1 MTPISPCL
9 RTGARLFGVTTVLL
23 ASLLAGRASA
33 HEVENTHVLVTFSQG
48 GTYQV
53 EVLNDPDWL
62 WLWLAADP
70 GPLPSFEERD
80 RQLAEL
86 EDLFTESVL
95 LAFDG
100 EPVAVTA
107 EYLPPGSYDPSAP
120 MGFGEPGTMRLTGQV
135 PAGAR
140 TFQWAYGAVEDPYP
154 MTILPPVGEP
164 VTRWLMTA
172 ELSEAFVL
180 AQLRPMT
187 RAEVARQYLG
197 LGFTHILPK
206 GLDHILFVIGIF
218 LLSTRLRPIVLQ
230 VTAFTVA
237 HTITLGLTM
246 YGVVSLSPSIVEPL
260 IALSI
265 AYVACENLVTSEL
278 KPWRVVLVFGFGLLH
293 GMGFAGILAELGLP
307 RSEFFTGLLTF
318 NLGVEAGQLTVIA
331 MAFSTVT
338 WFQHK
343 AWYRRR
349 AVVPASLLIA
359 SIGLLWTVQRVIG

>member
-1 MTPISPCL
+1 MSTQWCTTL
-9 RTGARLFGVTTVLL
+9 RCHNLAPGEPARRPRLG
-23 ASLLAGRASA
+23 
-33 HEVENTHVLVTFSQG
+33 HEVENTHVLVIFSQG

-53 EVLNDPDWL
+53 DVLNDPDWL
-62 WLWLAADP
+62 WLRLAPNP

-107 EYLPPGSYDPSAP
+107 EYLPLTTYDPSAP

-140 TFQWAYGAVEDPYP
+140 TFQWAYGAVDDPYP
-154 MTILPPVGEP
+154 MTIQPPVGEP

-172 ELSEAFVL
+172 KLSEVFVL

-206 GLDHILFVIGIF
+206 GLD
-218 LLSTRLRPIVLQ
+218 
-230 VTAFTVA
+230 
-237 HTITLGLTM
+237 
-246 YGVVSLSPSIVEPL
+246 
-260 IALSI
+260 
-265 AYVACENLVTSEL
+265 SEL
-278 KPWRVVLVFGFGLLH
+278 KPWRMALAFGFGLLH
-293 GMGFAGILAELGLP
+293 GMRVAGILAELGLP

-318 NLGVEAGQLTVIA
+318 NLGVERDSSRSSRWRFRPSRGS
-331 MAFSTVT
+331 ST
-338 WFQHK
+338 
-343 AWYRRR
+343 RRGTGGEPSCR
-349 AVVPASLLIA
+349 LRS
-359 SIGLLWTVQRVIG
+359 